1 MRVLLLDHGT
11 VLGGGQQMAR
21 RLVPRLRDRGFSI
34 DVLAGRPELSG
45 APIPATL
52 RGLRRAVRGY
62 DLVYANTPRA
72 AIAAATTSAP
82 FIWHKHSIALT
93 LATRLAALRARRVI
107 SVCRLGAPPGAV
119 VIPNGVPPMDAP
131 PARDL
136 PAGPKVLLLGRVHPE
151 KGLAVALEALPRMRR
166 RATLVVAGPGEWPYP
181 ARPEVRVLGPRDDVA
196 ALLAACDVLALPS
209 VAPEACPLSVL
220 EAQTAGVPVVASDV
234 GAVSEIV
241 VEGVTAYLVP
251 PGDPERLAR
260 ALDRALEADREAW
273 AVRAKVHAASFS
285 LEICADRVAR
295 VLRDAVAQPRERDEV
310 EPEAEAAAQRV
321 ECAGKTERAEG
332 EPHLP

>member
-1 MRVLLLDHGT
+1 MRVLLLDHGR
-11 VLGGGQQMAR
+11 VFGGGQQMAR
-21 RLVPRLRDRGFSI
+21 RLVPRLRERGFAV
-34 DVLAGRPELSG
+34 DVLAGCPELGG

-52 RGLRRAVRGY
+52 RGLRRAARGY

-72 AIAAATTSAP
+72 AIAAATTTAP
-82 FIWHKHSIALT
+82 FVWHKHAVPLT

-119 VIPNGVPPMDAP
+119 VIPNGVPPMEAT

-136 PAGPKVLLLGRVHPE
+136 PPGPKVLVLGRVHPE
-151 KGLAVALEALPRMRR
+151 KGLAVALEALPRMRG
-166 RATLVVAGPGEWPYP
+166 RATLVVAGPGAWPLAP
-181 ARPEVRVLGPRDDVA
+181 RPDVRVLGPREDAA

-220 EAQTAGVPVVASDV
+220 EAQAAGVPVVASDV
-234 GAVSEIV
+234 GAVAEIV

-251 PGDPERLAR
+251 PGDPDRLAR
-260 ALDRALEADREAW
+260 ALDRALEADRAAW
-273 AVRAKVHAASFS
+273 AARAKAHAASFS
-285 LEICADRVAR
+285 LETCADRIAR

-310 EPEAEAAAQRV
+310 QPQPEAAAKRV
-321 ECAGKTERAEG
+321 EGPA
-332 EPHLP
+332 